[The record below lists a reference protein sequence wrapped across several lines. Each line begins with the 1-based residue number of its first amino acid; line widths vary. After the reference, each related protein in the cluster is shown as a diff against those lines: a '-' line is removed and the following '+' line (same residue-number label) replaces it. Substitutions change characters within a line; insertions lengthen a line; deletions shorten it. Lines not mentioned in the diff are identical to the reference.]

1 MANYTEEQIKA
12 LKGKGMIISKDGE
25 HFVARILTENG
36 TLSSTQLRAL
46 ADAADKYAQG
56 SVGLTTRL
64 SVEMPGV
71 SYENIEPLVDY
82 LHENGMDIGGTGP
95 KIRPVVACKG
105 TVCVHGLIDTQG
117 FAKELH
123 DKYYVGWHDITLPAK
138 FKIAVGGCPNNCVK
152 PNLNDVGIIGQR
164 IPHFDS
170 EACKGCKK
178 CAIEAAC
185 PNKVAKVVDG
195 KLHIDEELCRHCGRC
210 VGKCP
215 FHSIPDGTYG
225 FKIYIGGRWGKK
237 ISHGKALN
245 RIFTSEEE
253 ALDVIEKAILLFKDQ
268 GLKGERFAETI
279 ERIGFENAEKQL
291 LEKNLLE
298 RKMEIL
304 SK

>member
-1 MANYTEEQIKA
+1 MT
-12 LKGKGMIISKDGE
+12 S
-25 HFVARILTENG
+25 RLTMEI
-36 TLSSTQLRAL
+36 
-46 ADAADKYAQG
+46 QG
-56 SVGLTTRL
+56 V
-64 SVEMPGV
+64 P
-71 SYENIEPLVDY
+71 YDNIEPLREY
-82 LHENGMDIGGTGP
+82 LMQAGLEMGGTGS
-95 KIRPVVACKG
+95 KVRPVVSCKG
-105 TVCVHGLIDTQG
+105 TTCQYGLIDT
-117 FAKELH
+117 FALSEEIHERFFHGYSDVK
-123 DKYYVGWHDITLPAK
+123 LPHK